1 MFPVYDQTFSKSAG
15 IGFSGFLSGGPLE
28 IFLFLEGGV
37 LPGLPVRGVEEQ
49 NVGVANGEANGE
61 CWIEK
66 GLGDIRFWIG
76 RPPKP
81 PLPKR
86 AIDSAAAHRF
96 TASST

>member
-15 IGFSGFLSGGPLE
+15 IGFSGFGSGALLE
-28 IFLFLEGGV
+28 LILFLDGVV
-37 LPGLPVRGVEEQ
+37 LPGLPDRGVEEQ
-49 NVGVANGEANGE
+49 NVGVANGDAKGE

-66 GLGDIRFWIG
+66 GLGDIRFWMG

-81 PLPKR
+81 PLLNK